1 MSFWSKMTNFFDK
14 YGGRNGTK
22 SEGLYDSNSYGTVNE
37 TSYGYGYGTYDYI
50 DKNKSL
56 EKRRKSR
63 GNSKGINARD
73 YDEVGT
79 SKSQFERYGND
90 RSKNYREKGTTG
102 GQFAKKSAQGGP
114 TGQTRER
121 GKFLG
126 IDYSRASNDFRTGN
140 RVVNRSE
147 KNKAGALWQTP
158 RYGNK
163 VFNAMYDNGTT
174 DYHGRSEAFEKESKG
189 KPAKHWKTPRYGN
202 LVYNTNYDYNDQ
214 FAYEMR
220 GEKNRKGKTPLV
232 KEDVVLEH
240 GIGRKQTT
248 YRYPVNE
255 KAIKDW
261 EDRKKKEWDEISKAS
276 QGYKFQNVDMSVIL
290 ESNGITMNRLKNKLL
305 TIKRINI
312 NRTPSP
318 VEIVNYGKQYIFFSK
333 PDLNIFSDNSGTV
346 NPSIKQNC
354 PDLYMKILKNP
365 LVAQQL
371 QSSFGGP
378 NRGPGG
384 GIITQLS
391 NMCNECNWPEMG
403 LSKKEGAK
411 NIKGQGI
418 SYGGDFFEAVDQNEL
433 SISFLDNRDRD
444 IQTLFEIWTEYIEGV
459 NNGTIVKKSLYINNN
474 TVDYAINVWVLT
486 LDESYNILSWGM
498 AGACFPLTVST
509 DILNYS
515 AIPKTASE
523 LCGPFQYKFHVSYFH
538 KPNMHRTIEML
549 NYATGFKKLLSPH
562 LPNSKASYQ
571 FTHQKVNGY
580 WVHAGFIPYHTV
592 LFYGYEYHFNI
603 EDKFAEIVGVH
614 ISYPSSGDTQYSL
627 VFASRDVGK
636 PKKPG
641 SFGTNEYNFYKFDD
655 DINENVKGWQKWA
668 KQHPDYYK
676 NKPNFDIAGGD
687 GVPLWNQEQF
697 NPDYQAWLISRGGKT
712 WNERFNR
719 GYTSSSN
726 RYGAFS
732 NSGSNSGFF
741 SGAAGKV
748 ANAFRGLGRFGK
760 KLF

>member
-1 MSFWSKMTNFFDK
+1 MSFWSKMTDFFDK

-22 SEGLYDSNSYGTVNE
+22 SEGLYDSNSYGTVNQTE
-37 TSYGYGYGTYDYI
+37 SGYGYGTYEYI
-50 DKNKSL
+50 NK
-56 EKRRKSR
+56 EKSYAKRKGGGHKRGTDAKSYDET
-63 GNSKGINARD
+63 GNSETQFRKYS
-73 YDEVGT
+73 YDH
-79 SKSQFERYGND
+79 SKST
-90 RSKNYREKGTTG
+90 REKGSTAS
-102 GQFAKKSAQGGP
+102 QFAKKDAQGGA
-114 TGQTRER
+114 THQTRER
-121 GKFLG
+121 GRFAG
-126 IDYSRASNDFRTGN
+126 INYDRASNDFRTGN
-140 RVVNRSE
+140 RAIERS
-147 KNKAGALWQTP
+147 KKDKPGTQWQTP
-158 RYGNK
+158 KYGNR
-163 VFNAMYDNGTT
+163 VFNAKYDNGTT
-174 DYHGRSEAFEKESKG
+174 DYRGGSKPFEKEKRGHKSEF
-189 KPAKHWKTPRYGN
+189 WQTPRYGN
-202 LVYNTNYDYNDQ
+202 LVYNTDFDYDDQ
-214 FAYEMR
+214 FASEKR
-220 GEKNRKGKTPLV
+220 GEKNRGKKTPLR
-232 KEDVVLEH
+232 KDDYVLDSAD
-240 GIGRKQTT
+240 GGKSGLGRKQTT
-248 YRYPVNE
+248 YKYPINQ
-255 KAIKDW
+255 KAIDDW
-261 EDRKKKEWDEISKAS
+261 EKRKKEERAQVLKAS
-276 QGYKFQNVDMSVIL
+276 QGYKFQNVDMNVIL
-290 ESNGITMNRLKNKLL
+290 ESNGITMNRMKNKIL
-305 TIKRINI
+305 TVKRINI

-333 PDLNIFSDNSGTV
+333 PDLNLFSDNSGTV

-354 PDLYMKILKNP
+354 PDLYMKIMRNP

-378 NRGPGG
+378 NRGSGG

-418 SYGGDFFEAVDQNEL
+418 SYGGDFYEAVDQNEL

-459 NNGTIVKKSLYINNN
+459 NNGTIIKKSLYINNN
-474 TVDYAINVWVLT
+474 TVDYAINIWVLT

-498 AGACFPLTVST
+498 AGACFPLSVST

-515 AIPKTASE
+515 AVPKTATE
-523 LCGPFQYKFHVSYFH
+523 LSGPFQYKFHVSYFH

-549 NYATGFKKLLSPH
+549 NYATGFKKLLSSH
-562 LPNSKASYQ
+562 LPNNKASYQ
-571 FTHQKVNGY
+571 FTHHKVNGY

-603 EDKFAEIVGVH
+603 EDKFAEMVGVH

-655 DINENVKGWQKWA
+655 DIGEVVKGWQKWT

-676 NKPNFDIAGGD
+676 NKSNVDIIAGD
-687 GVPLWNQEQF
+687 GVPLWNQEKF
-697 NPDYQAWLISRGGKT
+697 NPDYQAWLISRGGRT

-719 GYTSSSN
+719 GYNSSSN

-732 NSGSNSGFF
+732 SSGSNSGFF
-741 SGAAGKV
+741 SGAASKI
-748 ANAFRGLGRFGK
+748 ANAFRRRH
-760 KLF
+760 